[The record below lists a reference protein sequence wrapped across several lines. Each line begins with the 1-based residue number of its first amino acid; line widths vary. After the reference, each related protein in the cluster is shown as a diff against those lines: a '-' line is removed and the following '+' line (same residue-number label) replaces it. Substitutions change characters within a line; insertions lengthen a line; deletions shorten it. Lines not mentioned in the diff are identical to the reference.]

1 MLIYGYQIMK
11 YSIKAQSESKNNA
24 LMKIKQTEIIFGITQ
39 DSIDNYANPAELFLG
54 AFSACILKNV
64 ERFSEL
70 MNYEYSTAET
80 TVKAERLENPPRM
93 DNIDYKL
100 IIYSQDDNL
109 NIKLLKKNIEKFGTI
124 YNTVKA
130 TCSITGNIEK
140 ITN

>member
-1 MLIYGYQIMK
+1 MN
-11 YSIKAQSESKNNA
+11 YSIKAKSTSNSNA
-24 LMKIKQTEIIFGITQ
+24 IMNIKQTEINFGITPE
-39 DSIDNYANPAELFLG
+39 SIDNYANPAELFLG

-70 MNYEYSTAET
+70 MNYEYSSAEI

-93 DNIDYKL
+93 DLIEYEL

-124 YNTVKA
+124 FNTVKSS
-130 TCSITGNIEK
+130 CSITGNIEK
-140 ITN
+140 RSH

>member
-1 MLIYGYQIMK
+1 MK

-24 LMKIKQTEIIFGITQ
+24 LVNIKQTEIIFGITQ
-39 DSIDNYANPAELFLG
+39 DSVDNFANPAELYLV

-70 MNYEYSTAET
+70 MNYEYSKAEI

-93 DNIDYKL
+93 DL
-100 IIYSQDDNL
+100 IEYELKIYSQDNNL
-109 NIKLLKKNIEKFGTI
+109 NIKLLKKNIEKYGTI

-140 ITN
+140 FSN